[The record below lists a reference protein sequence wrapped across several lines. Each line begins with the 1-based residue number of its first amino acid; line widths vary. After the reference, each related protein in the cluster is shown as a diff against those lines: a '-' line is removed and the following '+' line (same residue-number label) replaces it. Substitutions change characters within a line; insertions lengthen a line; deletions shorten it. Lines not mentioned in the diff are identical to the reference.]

1 MGKVYDF
8 CDNISPSW
16 GWIFGLAIFLMLS
29 PILVLLAFKENYLDM
44 KKEEYRLPVKSDE
57 LNRHSHLMQK
67 LWCGDRIRISLLR
80 ALWNPCGRS
89 HMCALRKRP
98 RTGCSV
104 LLSLRG
110 RSLLT
115 VRRRDTAAESLLGA
129 TGLSLQQA
137 APQTI
142 LDACQDCLQ
151 KNPSADD
158 AALASVMAMHAYAKL
173 GRFAE
178 AKDHVIKARQFYAV
192 HLGLTPEQRELYVSE
207 PYLIDDL
214 RPAGDRDLENNP
226 WLWPLLGHAESPLLP
241 DS

>member
-1 MGKVYDF
+1 MVRRSHQD
-8 CDNISPSW
+8 
-16 GWIFGLAIFLMLS
+16 
-29 PILVLLAFKENYLDM
+29 LAFACVVEPLWA
-44 KKEEYRLPVKSDE
+44 KSHVCIAE
-57 LNRHSHLMQK
+57 TSSNWMLGFVVIA
-67 LWCGDRIRISLLR
+67 W
-80 ALWNPCGRS
+80 A
-89 HMCALRKRP
+89 
-98 RTGCSV
+98 
-104 LLSLRG
+104 
-110 RSLLT
+110 SLLT
-115 VRRRDTAAESLLGA
+115 VRRKDTAAESLLGA

-151 KNPSADD
+151 KNPSADH